1 MKALLHI
8 LDSVLQFQQ
17 LLDALDAG
25 RSPAAVSGLAP
36 VHRAHFTAGIRRR
49 LDCPV
54 VLVCADEEEGRRLA
68 GDLTAFTGEEVTLLA
83 AREFLFHDGAVASR
97 QWEHQRLAAF
107 SRMARGEA
115 PLVVATVEAL
125 LQRTLSPQELADHTV
140 IVEAGKPYDLEALAD
155 QLAALGYTRCD
166 QVEGVGQFALRGGIL
181 DVYSPA
187 QYHPARIEFWDT
199 EVDSMGQPAAGGPAG
214 PGGVPPGERGAAHP
228 GRKRPV
234 TAHPRPAAPHPLP
247 NPDHRRPSSAPGCG
261 GVLLRI
267 RPGGRAGQN
276 LAVAAE

>member
-8 LDSVLQFQQ
+8 LDSVPQFQQ

-25 RSPAAVSGLAP
+25 RSPVAVSGLAP
-36 VHRAHFTAGIRRR
+36 VHRAHFAAGIRRR

-140 IVEAGKPYDLEALAD
+140 IVEVGMPYDLEALAD
-155 QLAALGYTRCD
+155 HLAPLG
-166 QVEGVGQFALRGGIL
+166 
-181 DVYSPA
+181 
-187 QYHPARIEFWDT
+187 
-199 EVDSMGQPAAGGPAG
+199 
-214 PGGVPPGERGAAHP
+214 
-228 GRKRPV
+228 
-234 TAHPRPAAPHPLP
+234 
-247 NPDHRRPSSAPGCG
+247 
-261 GVLLRI
+261 
-267 RPGGRAGQN
+267 
-276 LAVAAE
+276 